1 MMTDCIVLGAGMV
14 GVSTAL
20 ALQERGRQV
29 ILLDRKSPGQ
39 ETSYGNAGIIQT
51 EAVEPYGFPRS
62 FKEILSVALKRGND
76 VDWYWRDIPHF
87 VGPLYRYFSASAP
100 KHYAQAV
107 AAYAGLILRASE
119 DHARFIEASGASD
132 LMVKQGWQAA
142 YRSQEKFEAAAS
154 IAERLQHIYGVP
166 SQVLMSD
173 DLAKSE
179 PALQRKLAGA
189 VHWTSPWTCLAPGEL
204 VARYAA
210 LFVERGGQIVTGDA
224 SSMTQTGKGWRVMSD
239 EGEITAQDVVVALG
253 PWSPA
258 LLKRFGY
265 RIPMVFKS
273 GYHRHFSTKSG
284 PRVATLDVENATF
297 MAPMKVGLR
306 VLTGAHLS
314 APDAL
319 SASRQVNRAA
329 QAAGALFD
337 LGAPVET
344 TPWRGTR
351 PCMPEML
358 PVVGESPRHQGLW
371 FNFGHG
377 HQGFTLGATTGF
389 LLAERM
395 CEATVNPLVQPLE
408 PSLRSWV
415 K

>member
-1 MMTDCIVLGAGMV
+1 MADCIVLGAGMV

-20 ALQERGRQV
+20 ALQERGRKV
-29 ILLDRKSPGQ
+29 VLLDRKAPGE

-51 EAVEPYGFPRS
+51 EAVEPYGFPRNVS
-62 FKEILSVALKRGND
+62 EILSVALKRSND
-76 VDWYWRDIPHF
+76 VDWRWRDIPHF

-107 AAYAGLILRASE
+107 GAYVGLILRASE
-119 DHARFIEASGASD
+119 DHSRFIEASGAGD
-132 LMVKQGWQAA
+132 LMVKKGWQAA
-142 YRSQEKFEAAAS
+142 FRSEKKFEFAAMK
-154 IAERLQHIYGVP
+154 AEKLKQIYGVP
-166 SQVLMSD
+166 SQILTSD
-173 DLAKSE
+173 TLARSE
-179 PALQRKLAGA
+179 PTLQRKLAGA

-224 SSMTQTGKGWRVMSD
+224 SSLTQTGKGWNVTS
-239 EGEITAQDVVVALG
+239 GGGGISAQDVVVALG
-253 PWSPA
+253 PWSPT

-273 GYHRHFSTKSG
+273 GYHRHFTTQAG
-284 PRVATLDVENATF
+284 PRLATLDVENATF
-297 MAPMKVGLR
+297 MAPMKAGLR

-314 APDAL
+314 APDAQ
-319 SASRQVNRAA
+319 SASRQINRAE
-329 QAAGALFD
+329 QAAGELFD
-337 LGAPVET
+337 LGAAVET

-358 PVVGESPRHQGLW
+358 PVVGESPRHKGLW

-395 CEATVNPLVQPLE
+395 CESSVNPLIRALA
-408 PSLRSWV
+408 PSLRPWV
-415 K
+415 A